1 MYNLDTLNN
10 ADETDISNHHAF
22 TPPTNQHAM
31 VVSCQQITKD
41 LLLKLLNNEI
51 YAIRVP
57 GHYAEEACKVVTKNF
72 LNSNLIE
79 NYTNATNIG
88 RVGMAFYEV
97 QEDPVMLGKYYRL
110 AKVNNVLIKKTF
122 FPYVS
127 PIDMLM
133 IDLNKIWN
141 AGCTLENL
149 HGENMF
155 VGLLRVLDED
165 TPIHPHQ
172 DLLRRDAKTA
182 INAYT
187 QITQLAA
194 NIYLN
199 MPEIGGELQLWKDGC
214 NDEEYKRLLT
224 PGDYYVER
232 SKIEEPL
239 LTIKPQAGELVL
251 FNPTKYHAVTAGK
264 GAKRVS
270 VSCFI
275 GYRGEY
281 NPLTLWS

>member
-1 MYNLDTLNN
+1 MNMHNLKTAKRKNFTKQEIGSQLILTDTQVTRNN
-10 ADETDISNHHAF
+10 
-22 TPPTNQHAM
+22 M
-31 VVSCQQITKD
+31 
-41 LLLKLLNNEI
+41 LKLLQNEI
-51 YAIRVP
+51 LALRIP
-57 GHYAEEACKVVTKNF
+57 GHYSKEACNIVTKNF
-72 LNSNLIE
+72 LNSDLIA
-79 NYTNATNIG
+79 NYVNASNIG

-97 QEDPVMLGKYYRL
+97 QDSHEMLEEYYRVS
-110 AKVNNVLIKKTF
+110 KINNARIKETF

-133 IDLNKIWN
+133 VDLNKIWN
-141 AGCTLENL
+141 AGCKIENL

-155 VGLLRVLDED
+155 VGLLRVLDENA
-165 TPIHPHQ
+165 PIHPHQ

-182 INAYT
+182 LNAYT

-199 MPEIGGELQLWKDGC
+199 MPKEGGELQLWSQGC
-214 NDEEYKRLLT
+214 SDEEYKRLLT
-224 PGDYYVER
+224 PGEYYVDR
-232 SKIEEPL
+232 KKIAEPII
-239 LTIKPQAGELVL
+239 TIKPEAGELVL
-251 FNPTKYHAVTAGK
+251 FNPTRYHAVTAGK

-281 NPLTLWS
+281 SPLTLWS